1 MNTLYTVYISFL
13 LNLVGYT
20 ACFYNTFTN
29 KGNVGNI
36 GWMTNSDGWIDRW
49 TDRWMDG

>member
-29 KGNVGNI
+29 KI
-36 GWMTNSDGWIDRW
+36 GGWIDGW
-49 TDRWMDG
+49 TDDK